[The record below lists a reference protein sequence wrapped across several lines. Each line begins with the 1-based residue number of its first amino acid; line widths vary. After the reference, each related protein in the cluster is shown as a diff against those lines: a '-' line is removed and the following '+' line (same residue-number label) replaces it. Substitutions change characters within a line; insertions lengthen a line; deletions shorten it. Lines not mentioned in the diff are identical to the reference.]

1 MRRLIAVFALASSSL
16 VALAVPVP
24 VHAANIAPETDLIAR
39 KLTTQ
44 TTGPSGFQSPNDV
57 IPWGLDRID
66 SRTGRDWVLIR
77 LPTQQLEQALRHT
90 SLIPE

>member
-1 MRRLIAVFALASSSL
+1 MRHLAAVFALASASL

-24 VHAANIAPETDLIAR
+24 VHAANTAPETDLIAR

-44 TTGPSGFQSPNDV
+44 TTGPYDV

-66 SRTGRDWVLIR
+66 SRTGRDSTFTYSTDGTGVKAYVVQKNHCGAR
-77 LPTQQLEQALRHT
+77 RQ
-90 SLIPE
+90 